1 MSQQQNKK
9 YKEQQMKILAL
20 KNTITKI
27 KKIKKQDQ
35 WRKWEKMVNW
45 NTDQKLPISEHT

>member
-27 KKIKKQDQ
+27 KKNQ
-35 WRKWEKMVNW
+35 KMGSMEEMGKNGELEYRLEIT
-45 NTDQKLPISEHT
+45 NI

>member
-27 KKIKKQDQ
+27 KKSKNGINGGNGKK
-35 WRKWEKMVNW
+35 W
-45 NTDQKLPISEHT
+45 